1 MEEDDFD
8 VTRDSGA
15 DNADIQEI
23 LDEGYERL
31 DQFMQWGEETLG
43 LDARTVQ
50 QDCFNAE
57 SLTDYLANS
66 HRKRTEDINEFELR
80 WFLFSHYIRR
90 AMADIETEERLPDS
104 LRRYFE
110 YLRSEHAYNVPDW
123 LYAGLD
129 DRAFYEK
136 RLRDFRALPED
147 DMQWKEGF
155 QQWSEELE
163 DDLDTRCLLMLREI
177 GDGLQW
183 QDPMGW
189 REATLY
195 EEANRV
201 WQTERAELL
210 FNGLDYEA
218 ARERLTETYLGWM
231 QTPQGKLDDDT
242 PLEVIIQERNDREEE
257 EETPD
262 TDDES

>member
-1 MEEDDFD
+1 MDEDDLGLGKPD
-8 VTRDSGA
+8 GA
-15 DNADIQEI
+15 DADIQEI

-57 SLTDYLANS
+57 SLMDYLANS
-66 HRKRTEDINEFELR
+66 HRKRAEDVNEFELR
-80 WFLFSHYIRR
+80 WFVFSHYIRR

-110 YLRSEHAYNVPDW
+110 FLRSEHAYFVPDW
-123 LYAGLD
+123 LHAALD

-136 RLRDFRALPED
+136 RLRAYHALPED
-147 DMQWKEGF
+147 EREWQMGF
-155 QQWSEELE
+155 RQWSEELE
-163 DDLDTRCLLMLREI
+163 DDLDTRCLWLPREI

-189 REATLY
+189 REAALY

-201 WQTERAELL
+201 WQSERTELL
-210 FNGLDYEA
+210 FAGAGLRSGAGSSDGNLSWLA
-218 ARERLTETYLGWM
+218 ANAAG
-231 QTPQGKLDDDT
+231 
-242 PLEVIIQERNDREEE
+242 
-257 EETPD
+257 
-262 TDDES
+262 